1 LISPSTVILTAN
13 AKLPSRAWLV
23 VGLLAFVGTLNYL
36 DRVMITTMRSSII
49 DAIPMSDTKFGLL
62 TSVFLWVYGILS
74 PFAGFLA
81 DRFKRSQV
89 IIASLFLW
97 SLVTWLTSHATTYN
111 ELLAT
116 RALMGIS
123 EACYIPAAL
132 ALIADYHR
140 GPTRSLATG
149 IHMAGVMVGQSL
161 GFLGGWIADRDTW
174 STAFSIFGLVG
185 IVYSVILAFLLRDS
199 PHKAETL
206 VEPGGLKTNIRFK
219 DAITDLFSRRSFN
232 FAFIFW
238 ALLGVVGWLIVGW
251 LPTYYKEHFKLSQ
264 SQSGIYA
271 TWYFYACSLMGVL
284 VGGAWADR
292 WSKRNPKGRIFV
304 PVIGLCIAA
313 PFILLASTTNVLS
326 IAVAGFMVYAFTR
339 PFSDTNMMP
348 ILCLIANPKYRA
360 TGYGVLNLFACIV
373 GGIGIYVAGVLRD
386 QHIDLRIMFQ
396 LAAVIMGICVG
407 LLFLIKP
414 KYIEVVTE

>member
-1 LISPSTVILTAN
+1 MISPDSVILTVST
-13 AKLPSRAWLV
+13 KLSSRAWLI

-49 DAIPMSDTKFGLL
+49 EAIPMSDTKFGLL
-62 TSVFLWVYGILS
+62 TSVFLWVYGLLS

-81 DRFKRSQV
+81 DRFKRSNV

-97 SLVTWLTSHATTYN
+97 SLVTWLTSQAHTY
-111 ELLAT
+111 EQLLAT
-116 RALMGIS
+116 RALMGVS

-161 GFLGGWIADRDTW
+161 GFLGGWIADRAAW
-174 STAFSIFGLVG
+174 GTAFSIFGLVG
-185 IVYSVILAFLLRDS
+185 IVYSVILAFLLRDAPS
-199 PHKAETL
+199 KSEDALINIKPKNT
-206 VEPGGLKTNIRFK
+206 IRFSE
-219 DAITDLFSRRSFN
+219 AIVDLFKRRSFN

-251 LPTYYKEHFKLSQ
+251 LPTYYKEHFNLSQ

-271 TWYFYACSLMGVL
+271 TWYFYICSLIGVL
-284 VGGAWADR
+284 VGGLWADR
-292 WSKRNPKGRIFV
+292 WSKKNPKGRIFV
-304 PVIGLCIAA
+304 PVVGLCIAA
-313 PFILLASTTNVLS
+313 PFILLASSTNVLF

-348 ILCLIANPKYRA
+348 ILCLIADPKYRA
-360 TGYGVLNLFACIV
+360 TGYGILNFFACIV
-373 GGIGIYVAGVLRD
+373 GGIGIYAAGALRD

-396 LAAVIMGICVG
+396 LASAIMVICVV

-414 KYIEVVTE
+414 KYIEVEKK